1 MKRKSFSNLW
11 GYLIALGM
19 VVAVTV
25 LGELVKNSSI
35 FEPTN
40 MDMLYILAVAVSA
53 LYLGRGPSIMA
64 SFLSVIAFDFFFVPP
79 VSTFTVANPQLGINL
94 LILWIVCI
102 IISLLSPRM
111 RA

>member
-1 MKRKSFSNLW
+1 MKRKSLVNLW
-11 GYLIALGM
+11 GYLIALG
-19 VVAVTV
+19 AVILATG
-25 LGELVKNSSI
+25 LGELIKLSPF

-40 MDMLYILAVAVSA
+40 VDMLYILAVAISA
-53 LYLGRGPSIMA
+53 LYLGRSPSIMA

-102 IISLLSPRM
+102 VISLLSPRM